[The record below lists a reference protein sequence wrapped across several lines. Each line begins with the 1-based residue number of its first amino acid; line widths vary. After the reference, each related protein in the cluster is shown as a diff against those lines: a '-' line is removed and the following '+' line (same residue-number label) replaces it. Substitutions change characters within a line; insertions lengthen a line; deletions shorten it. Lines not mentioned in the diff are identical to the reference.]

1 MAPGIMIALLVV
13 PIAELWVI
21 LQVADRVGV
30 LNTIGLLILVSIL
43 GGWLLKQQGAATWR
57 RLQETLRRGQM
68 PTVEAIDGAL
78 ILFGGALL
86 LTPGF
91 LTDLVGLA
99 LIFPPTRASLRGVFR
114 RFVKKSAGR
123 RWQVIESRGPTARVV
138 KVERSTRPRGSTP
151 PESSRLPPSSGDPA
165 EDPEVDSRD
174 SR

>member
-1 MAPGIMIALLVV
+1 MAPGIVIALLVV

-21 LQVADRVGV
+21 LQVSDRVGV
-30 LNTIGLLILVSIL
+30 LNTIALLIAVSLV
-43 GGWLLKQQGAATWR
+43 GGWLLKQQGTATWR
-57 RLQETLRRGQM
+57 RLQATLRRGEM
-68 PTVEAIDGAL
+68 PTMEAIDGAL

-99 LIFPPTRASLRGVFR
+99 LIFPPTRASLRGAFR
-114 RFVKKSAGR
+114 RVVKKGAGR
-123 RWQVIESRGPTARVV
+123 RWNVIETRGPTARVV

-151 PESSRLPPSSGDPA
+151 PESSRLPSSSGDPA
-165 EDPEVDSRD
+165 EDPGDDSRD

>member
-1 MAPGIMIALLVV
+1 MAPGLIIALLVV

-21 LQVADRVGV
+21 LQVSDRVGV
-30 LNTIGLLILVSIL
+30 LNTIALLIFVAVA

-57 RLQETLRRGQM
+57 RLQATLRRGEM
-68 PTVEAIDGAL
+68 PTIEAIDGAL

-99 LIFPPTRASLRGVFR
+99 LILPPTRASLRGVFR

-123 RWQVIESRGPTARVV
+123 RWPVIESRSATARVV
-138 KVERSTRPRGSTP
+138 RIERSSRPKGSS
-151 PESSRLPPSSGDPA
+151 EASRLPPQDR
-165 EDPEVDSRD
+165 EDDSPDSR
-174 SR
+174 

>member
-1 MAPGIMIALLVV
+1 MAPGLMIALLVV

-21 LQVADRVGV
+21 LQVSDRVGV
-30 LNTIGLLILVSIL
+30 LSTIGLLILVSIL
-43 GGWLLKQQGAATWR
+43 GGWLLKQQGAAMWR
-57 RLQETLRRGQM
+57 RLQATLRRGEM

-99 LIFPPTRASLRGVFR
+99 LIFPPTRASLRGAFR

-123 RWQVIESRGPTARVV
+123 RWQVIESRSPTARVV
-138 KVERSTRPRGSTP
+138 KVEKSVRPRGSTP
-151 PESSRLPPSSGDPA
+151 PGSSRLPPSSGDPA
-165 EDPEVDSRD
+165 EDPGDDSRD

>member
-1 MAPGIMIALLVV
+1 MIALLVV

-21 LQVADRVGV
+21 LQVSDRVGV
-30 LNTIGLLILVSIL
+30 LSTIGLLILVSIL

-57 RLQETLRRGQM
+57 RLQATLRRGEM

-99 LIFPPTRASLRGVFR
+99 LIFPPTRASLRGAFR

-123 RWQVIESRGPTARVV
+123 RWQVIESRSPTARVV
-138 KVERSTRPRGSTP
+138 KVEKSVRPRGSTP
-151 PESSRLPPSSGDPA
+151 PGSSRLPPSSGDPA
-165 EDPEVDSRD
+165 EDPGDDSRD

>member
-1 MAPGIMIALLVV
+1 MAPGLMIALLVV

-21 LQVADRVGV
+21 LQVSDRVGV
-30 LNTIGLLILVSIL
+30 LSTIGLLILVSIL

-57 RLQETLRRGQM
+57 RLQATLRRGEM

-114 RFVKKSAGR
+114 RFGRRGAGR
-123 RWQVIESRGPTARVV
+123 RWQVIESRSPTARVV
-138 KVERSTRPRGSTP
+138 KVEKSVRPRGSTP
-151 PESSRLPPSSGDPA
+151 PGSSRLPPSSGDPA
-165 EDPEVDSRD
+165 EDPGDDSRD

>member
-1 MAPGIMIALLVV
+1 MAPGIVIALLVV

-21 LQVADRVGV
+21 LQVSDRVGV
-30 LNTIGLLILVSIL
+30 LNTIGLLILVSLL

-57 RLQETLRRGQM
+57 RLQATLRRGEM

-114 RFVKKSAGR
+114 RFVKKGAGK
-123 RWQVIESRGPTARVV
+123 RWKVIETRGATARVV
-138 KVERSTRPRGSTP
+138 KVERSSRARDSTP
-151 PESSRLPPSSGDPA
+151 PDPSRLPPSSEDREGDSPG
-165 EDPEVDSRD
+165 SR
-174 SR
+174 